1 MEGDDAL
8 PEGCSALSRPG
19 STGHDT
25 NMVNTDIEAHV
36 LGGGASVALRGAT
49 GSLSYP
55 ELSREIA
62 RTVAR
67 LQAQGFDGKRPV
79 AVLCENRVEI
89 MLFYYA
95 IARLGGTFVPVN
107 ASLSAPEVAYILAHA
122 EASVLIYDE
131 RMQEIAKAA
140 LAEGGSTPGMTLA
153 EFMAVDASPVEEMA
167 AVNACDAFL
176 MVYTSGS
183 TGKPK
188 GVALSQANEV
198 AGNASLIEMWGMGPR
213 DVNVVALPM
222 GYHYGLTTATAATLQ
237 SGGQAVLL
245 RRFHPREVL
254 EALVQHRATIFQ
266 GVPTMFAMM
275 LEYAEQNAV
284 DIDLSFMRLLI
295 SAGAPLSTEL
305 RERFEARFSKRIDD
319 YYALT
324 ESRPIF
330 GRYWN
335 DPAPVP
341 LRAIGKAA
349 PGAMVKIVDAH
360 GNDVADGIE
369 GEFYVRGPSVTLG
382 YLKNEAQTRELFNE
396 DGLIRTGDLGYR
408 DSEGFYYITG
418 RSKDL
423 IIRGGANIAPGEVEQ
438 VLSQHGSVQS
448 VAVFGVPD
456 EKFGQLVAA
465 YVVPRSGQQPGQ
477 EELQAWCKGRLAE
490 FKIPAHIVSAA
501 ELPLGNTGKVDKKA
515 LLAHWMESKK

>member
-1 MEGDDAL
+1 
-8 PEGCSALSRPG
+8 
-19 STGHDT
+19 
-25 NMVNTDIEAHV
+25 
-36 LGGGASVALRGAT
+36 
-49 GSLSYP
+49 
-55 ELSREIA
+55 
-62 RTVAR
+62 
-67 LQAQGFDGKRPV
+67 
-79 AVLCENRVEI
+79 
-89 MLFYYA
+89 
-95 IARLGGTFVPVN
+95 
-107 ASLSAPEVAYILAHA
+107 
-122 EASVLIYDE
+122 
-131 RMQEIAKAA
+131 
-140 LAEGGSTPGMTLA
+140 
-153 EFMAVDASPVEEMA
+153 
-167 AVNACDAFL
+167 
-176 MVYTSGS
+176 
-183 TGKPK
+183 
-188 GVALSQANEV
+188 
-198 AGNASLIEMWGMGPR
+198 
-213 DVNVVALPM
+213 VALPM

-254 EALVQHRATIFQ
+254 EALVKHGATVFQ

-275 LEYAEQNAV
+275 LEYAEQNSV

-305 RERFEARFSKRIDD
+305 RERFEKRFGKRIDD

-330 GRYWN
+330 GRYAN

-341 LRAIGKAA
+341 RKAIGKAA
-349 PGAMVKIVDAH
+349 PRAVVKIVDAQ
-360 GNDVADGIE
+360 GNDVADGVE

-423 IIRGGANIAPGEVEQ
+423 IIRGGANIAPAEVEQ
-438 VLSQHGSVQS
+438 VLGQHGSIQS
-448 VAVFGVPD
+448 VAVIGVPD

-465 YVVPRSGQQPGQ
+465 YVVPRSTQLPGQ

-490 FKIPAHIVSAA
+490 FKIPAYILPAA
-501 ELPLGNTGKVDKKA
+501 ELPLVNTGKVDKKA

>member
-1 MEGDDAL
+1 M
-8 PEGCSALSRPG
+8 
-19 STGHDT
+19 TG
-25 NMVNTDIEAHV
+25 MVNTDIEAHA
-36 LGGGASVALRGAT
+36 LRDGAHVALSSAAGNLGYAD
-49 GSLSYP
+49 
-55 ELSREIA
+55 LSREIA
-62 RTVAR
+62 RTVGR
-67 LQAQGFDGKRPV
+67 LQALGFDGRRPV
-79 AVLCENRVEI
+79 AVLCENRAEI

-122 EASVLIYDE
+122 EASVLVYDE
-131 RMQEIAKAA
+131 RMEKIAGAA

-153 EFMAVDASPVEEMA
+153 EFMAVDAPVTEVP
-167 AVNACDAFL
+167 AVGDGQDTFV

-188 GVALSQANEV
+188 GVAMSQANEV
-198 AGNASLIEMWGMGPR
+198 AGNASLIEMWGMGPQ

-275 LEYAEQNAV
+275 LEYAEQNGV
-284 DIDLSFMRLLI
+284 ETDLSFMRLLI

-305 RERFEARFSKRIDD
+305 RERFEKRFGKRIDD

-341 LRAIGKAA
+341 RRAIGKAA
-349 PGAMVKIVDAH
+349 PGAVVKIVDAQ
-360 GNDVADGIE
+360 GQAVPDGVE

-396 DGLIRTGDLGYR
+396 DGLIRTGDLGHR

-423 IIRGGANIAPGEVEQ
+423 IIRGGANIAPAEVEQ
-438 VLSQHGSVQS
+438 VLGQHGAVQS
-448 VAVFGVPD
+448 VAVIGVPD

-465 YVVPRSGQQPGQ
+465 YVVPRSGQSPGQ

-490 FKIPAHIVSAA
+490 FKIPAYIVPAT
-501 ELPLGNTGKVDKKA
+501 ELPLDRKSTRLNSSHRSLSRMPSSA
-515 LLAHWMESKK
+515 

>member
-1 MEGDDAL
+1 
-8 PEGCSALSRPG
+8 
-19 STGHDT
+19 
-25 NMVNTDIEAHV
+25 MVNTDIEVHALGDGAH
-36 LGGGASVALRGAT
+36 VALRGAAGT
-49 GSLSYP
+49 LSYA

-62 RTVAR
+62 RTAAR
-67 LQAQGFDGKRPV
+67 LQALGFGGRRPV
-79 AVLCENRVEI
+79 AVLCENRAEI

-122 EASVLIYDE
+122 EASVLVYDE

-153 EFMAVDASPVEEMA
+153 EFMAVEAPVVEMA
-167 AVNACDAFL
+167 AAVSAQDTFL

-198 AGNASLIEMWGMGPR
+198 AGNASLIEMWGMGPQ

-254 EALVQHRATIFQ
+254 EALVQHRATVFQ

-275 LEYAEQNAV
+275 LEYAEQNGV
-284 DIDLSFMRLLI
+284 EVDLSFMRLLI

-305 RERFEARFSKRIDD
+305 RERFEKRFVKRIDD

-341 LRAIGKAA
+341 RQAIGKAA
-349 PGAMVKIVDAH
+349 PGALVKIVDAQGH
-360 GNDVADGIE
+360 DVADGVE
-369 GEFYVRGPSVTLG
+369 GEFYVRGPSVTPG

-418 RSKDL
+418 RTKDL
-423 IIRGGANIAPGEVEQ
+423 IIRGGANIAPAEVEQ
-438 VLSQHGSVQS
+438 VLGQHGSVQS
-448 VAVFGVPD
+448 VAVLGVPD

-465 YVVPRSGQQPGQ
+465 YVVPRSGQLPQQ
-477 EELQAWCKGRLAE
+477 EELQAWCQGRLAE
-490 FKIPAHIVSAA
+490 FKIPAYIVPAK

-515 LLAHWMESKK
+515 LLAHWMEGLKRQWRSDRPVGLS

>member
-1 MEGDDAL
+1 
-8 PEGCSALSRPG
+8 
-19 STGHDT
+19 
-25 NMVNTDIEAHV
+25 MVNTDIEAHAQRD
-36 LGGGASVALRGAT
+36 GGQVALRTAT
-49 GSLSYP
+49 GALSYAD
-55 ELSREIA
+55 LVHEID

-67 LQAQGFDGKRPV
+67 LKMLGFDGRRPV
-79 AVLCENRVEI
+79 AVLCENRAEI

-107 ASLSAPEVAYILAHA
+107 ASLSAAEVAYLLEHA
-122 EASVLIYDE
+122 EAVVLVYDE
-131 RMQEIAKAA
+131 RMQDIAAAA
-140 LAEGGSTPGMTLA
+140 LAAGGTTPGMTLDA
-153 EFMAVDASPVEEMA
+153 FMGTDAPACEVTPV
-167 AVNACDAFL
+167 NGPLDPFL

-188 GVALSQANEV
+188 GVAMSQVHEV
-198 AGNASLIEMWGMGPR
+198 AGNASLIEMWGMGPQ

-222 GYHYGLTTATAATLQ
+222 GYHYGLTTATGATLQ

-254 EALVQHRATIFQ
+254 EALVQHRATVFQ

-275 LEYAEQNAV
+275 LEYAEQNSLE
-284 DIDLSFMRLLI
+284 IDLSFMRLLI

-305 RERFEARFSKRIDD
+305 HERFEKRFARRIDD

-324 ESRPIF
+324 ETRPIF

-341 LRAIGKAA
+341 ARAIGKVA
-349 PGAMVKIVDAH
+349 PGAVVKIVDPE
-360 GNDVADGIE
+360 GRDVPDGVE
-369 GEFYVRGPSVTLG
+369 GEYYVRGPSATLG
-382 YLKNEAQTRELFNE
+382 YLKNEAQTRELFH
-396 DGLIRTGDLGYR
+396 DGLIRTGDLGHR

-423 IIRGGANIAPGEVEQ
+423 IIRGGANIAPAEVEQ
-438 VLSQHGSVQS
+438 VLAGHESVQN
-448 VAVFGVPD
+448 VAVIGVPD

-465 YVVPRSGQQPGQ
+465 YVVPRSGTLPAD
-477 EELQAWCKGRLAE
+477 EELKAWCQGKLAD
-490 FKIPAHIVSAA
+490 FKIPAYIVPATA
-501 ELPLGNTGKVDKKA
+501 LPLGNTGKVDRKA
-515 LLAHWMESKK
+515 LLAHWMEGRA